1 MATLTLDK
9 PEVVRK
15 VAEAYEDGARA
26 ARKTLTR
33 TVHDLEDLRDVAV
46 VKVRK
51 APLAAV
57 GGAFGLGFFVGVA
70 TAWAGQRPR
79 R

>member
-15 VAEAYEDGARA
+15 IAEAYEDGARA

-33 TVHDLEDLRDVAV
+33 TVHDLEDLRDDAVA
-46 VKVRK
+46 KVRR

-57 GGAFGLGFFVGVA
+57 SVTFGLGFFFGLA
-70 TAWAGQRPR
+70 TGWAGHRPR

>member
-1 MATLTLDK
+1 MATLTMDK

-15 VAEAYEDGARA
+15 IAEAYEDGARA

-33 TVHDLEDLRDVAV
+33 KVHDLEDLRDDAV

-51 APLAAV
+51 APLSAV
-57 GGAFGLGFFVGVA
+57 GVTFGIGFFVGVA
-70 TAWAGQRPR
+70 IGWAGHRPR

>member
-26 ARKTLTR
+26 ARKSLTR
-33 TVHDLEDLRDVAV
+33 TVHELEDLRDEAV
-46 VKVRK
+46 VKVRR

-57 GGAFGLGFFVGVA
+57 GLTFGLGFFLGIA
-70 TAWAGQRPR
+70 TGWAGHRPR
-79 R
+79 G

>member
-1 MATLTLDK
+1 MATLTMDK

-15 VAEAYEDGARA
+15 IAEAYEDGARA

-33 TVHDLEDLRDVAV
+33 KVHDLEDLRDDAV
-46 VKVRK
+46 VKVRRS
-51 APLAAV
+51 PLSAV
-57 GGAFGLGFFVGVA
+57 GVSFGFGFFFGVA
-70 TAWAGQRPR
+70 LGWAGHRPR

>member
-1 MATLTLDK
+1 MANLTLDK

-15 VAEAYEDGARA
+15 VTEAYEDGARA
-26 ARKTLTR
+26 ARRTLTR
-33 TVHDLEDLRDVAV
+33 TMHDLEDLRDEAV
-46 VKVRK
+46 VKVRR

-57 GGAFGLGFFVGVA
+57 GFTFGLGFFVGVA
-70 TAWAGQRPR
+70 AAWAGHRPR

>member
-1 MATLTLDK
+1 MTTLTLDK

-15 VAEAYEDGARA
+15 IAEAYEDGARA

-33 TVHDLEDLRDVAV
+33 TVHDLEDLRDDAV

-57 GGAFGLGFFVGVA
+57 GLTFGIGFFVGVA
-70 TAWAGQRPR
+70 TGWAGHRPSR
-79 R
+79 